1 MTHELVRLLAEEG
14 NGAVEI
20 EGQQGQPLMVAVCG
34 PIKVWWGQLD
44 SPEYES
50 YARWRDAVRVALV
63 HAGHLVYSPHRAW
76 QGPWHEKAQVVND
89 HAIREADA
97 VVVLTPE
104 GVPATGTAAEQR
116 VAEDNGIPVFT
127 APPGDDEDLALLLLR
142 IRETVKPHPL
152 VP

>member
-1 MTHELVRLLAEEG
+1 MAYELIHLLAEEN

-20 EGQQGQPLMVAVCG
+20 ENQQTQPLMVAVCG
-34 PIKVWWGQLD
+34 PIKVWWGQLN
-44 SPEYES
+44 SQEYKS
-50 YARWRDAVRVALV
+50 YSLWRDAVRVALV

-97 VVVLTPE
+97 VVILTPA
-104 GVPATGTAAEQR
+104 GVLADGTAAEQR
-116 VAEDNGIPVFT
+116 VAENNDIPVFA
-127 APPGDDEDLALLLLR
+127 APPGNDEDLALLLLR
-142 IRETVKPHPL
+142 IRETVKAHPV